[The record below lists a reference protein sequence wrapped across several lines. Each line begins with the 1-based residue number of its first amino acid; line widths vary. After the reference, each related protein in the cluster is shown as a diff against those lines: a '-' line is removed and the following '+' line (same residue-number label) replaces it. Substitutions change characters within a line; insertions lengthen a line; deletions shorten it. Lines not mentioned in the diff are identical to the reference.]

1 MNSQGLSEK
10 EATLRT
16 KSCERQKLCEVAER
30 SRVSSRK
37 KLLII
42 VKACERQREGKERT
56 KINRTINY
64 DYT

>member
-1 MNSQGLSEK
+1 MELNSQGLSEK

-42 VKACERQREGKERT
+42 VKACEAERGKG
-56 KINRTINY
+56 KNQDKSYNQL
-64 DYT
+64 